1 MEGLG
6 PDFIVDFARLRQA
19 RLRKLQ
25 KEMAARG
32 IGACVLTNPVNIR
45 YATDVSVMPIWT
57 ALNLARFAVVP
68 VEGDPVLFEY
78 GKALFRAT
86 ALWPRSK
93 PVRSWQLRFSQS
105 QVEDSSRH
113 FASEVDSLM
122 KEWGV
127 GDSAVATD
135 VLDCHGFSALQ
146 KLGRPIVDADGPLG
160 AAHKIKTADEIWC
173 LRNSCSVAETALF
186 EMERAI
192 RPGVSENELLG
203 TFWGKMQ
210 SLGGEHCSTR
220 LIVSGEKTNPWFYE
234 AGERRVRPGD
244 LVGIDTDMVGPHG
257 YLCDISRTF
266 LCGDTANADQIE
278 AYQVAYDFIQ
288 GTIELCRP
296 GASYRSIV
304 ERAPKY
310 PAEYAEQGYS
320 CMIHGD
326 GMDDEPPFLPFP
338 HDLPKAVLPEG
349 QLEAGMV
356 LSVEFYAG
364 KKGKRDGVKLEEQI
378 LVTPEGPAL
387 LSSYPFEEKLLGR
400 RP

>member
-1 MEGLG
+1 MGEPG
-6 PDFIVDFARLRQA
+6 PDFSVDFARLRLA
-19 RLRKLQ
+19 RLAKVQ
-25 KEMAARG
+25 KEMAARQ
-32 IGACVLTNPVNIR
+32 IGALVLTNPVNIR

-57 ALNLARFAVVP
+57 ALNVARFAVVP
-68 VEGDPVLFEY
+68 VSGDPILFEY

-86 ALWPRSK
+86 ALWPKSR
-93 PVRSWQLRFSQS
+93 PIRSWQLRFSQS
-105 QVEDSSRH
+105 QVAEASKQ
-113 FASEVDSLM
+113 FASEVNGLM
-122 KEWGV
+122 QEWGV
-127 GDSAVATD
+127 GGSRIATD
-135 VLDCHGFSALQ
+135 VLDCNGFTALQ
-146 KLGRPIVDADGPLG
+146 SLGLEITDADGPLG
-160 AAHKIKTADEIWC
+160 AAHKTKTPDEIR
-173 LRNSCSVAETALF
+173 LLAQSCSVAETALHA
-186 EMERAI
+186 MEKSI
-192 RPGVSENELLG
+192 EPGISENELLG

-266 LCGDTANADQIE
+266 LCGDRPNADQLE
-278 AYQVAYDFIQ
+278 AYRVAYDFIQ

-296 GASYRSIV
+296 GIEYREIV
-304 ERAPKY
+304 DKCPRY
-310 PAEYAEQGYS
+310 PAEYNEQGYS

-338 HDLPKAVLPEG
+338 HDLPKAVVPAG
-349 QLEAGMV
+349 KLEANMV

-378 LVTPEGPAL
+378 LVTEHGPVC
-387 LSSYPFEEKLLGR
+387 LSRYPYDERLLGGKK
-400 RP
+400 